1 MTIVELVDQNG
12 GFNFVRDTLNMC
24 RWQVKAPWREK
35 TNYRL
40 YVPKK
45 SVTDVMGYQ
54 NDSTVVEFATYDPEK
69 FATVT
74 LNVTGEEG
82 KEYIL
87 LLTDSS
93 NKTLQE
99 LTGVT
104 TGQYRF
110 NFVAPGDV
118 RLRVIE
124 DSNCNGQ
131 WDAGDVLQRLQ
142 PERAEIYAN
151 DRGEETFTTKMNW
164 DFEIN
169 LDMAKL
175 FKPMTMEEFFRLW
188 ITLAGS
194 SCISTTSSALATS
207 TPSGRSEIPCF
218 CMTARISSPRPTSII
233 WAL

>member
-1 MTIVELVDQNG
+1 
-12 GFNFVRDTLNMC
+12 
-24 RWQVKAPWREK
+24 
-35 TNYRL
+35 
-40 YVPKK
+40 
-45 SVTDVMGYQ
+45 MGYQ

-99 LTGVT
+99 LKGVT

-124 DSNCNGQ
+124 DSNRNGQ

-151 DRGEETFTTKMNW
+151 DRGEDIFTTKMNW

-175 FKPMTMEEFFRLW
+175 FKPMTMENIVNMLEEKENARLKKLYEEW
-188 ITLAGS
+188 LKKRGEKKEENHQHNS
-194 SCISTTSSALATS
+194 SGGGMGFGGAMGGMGGLGGLKNT
-207 TPSGRSEIPCF
+207 F
-218 CMTARISSPRPTSII
+218 
-233 WAL
+233 